1 MSRSRM
7 TIELLKQNGLPTHQ
21 RPPTPGEIIR
31 EEFLAYMDITQAELA
46 AALGMPVQRLN
57 MILNGKRA
65 VTPDTAL
72 RLSKCL
78 GCTVQFWLGFQ
89 HDIEL
94 YDAITQA
101 DVRALK
107 KLPTLLKHLR
117 AEQRI
122 PDLERIPPE
131 RVKKTRTT
139 KAG

>member
-1 MSRSRM
+1 
-7 TIELLKQNGLPTHQ
+7 
-21 RPPTPGEIIR
+21 
-31 EEFLAYMDITQAELA
+31 
-46 AALGMPVQRLN
+46 MPVQRLN

-101 DVRALK
+101 DVRSLE
-107 KLPTLLKHLR
+107 KLPTLTKELR
-117 AEQRI
+117 AAKRI
-122 PDLERIPPE
+122 PDLERVPPE
-131 RVKKTRTT
+131 RAKKARAR
-139 KAG
+139 KSA